1 MADDRERQDLNDL
14 AYGGSAMNPP
24 PRPPRRRKWL
34 WIALGV
40 FVLLPAVVMAAWTA
54 IALNWS
60 YSEGDRAGYVQKFSR
75 KGWICKTW
83 EGEIAMVNI
92 PGAAQEKF
100 PFTVRD
106 DSVAAKLTS
115 LMGDQVSI
123 HYREHP
129 GVPLSCFGETRY
141 FVVDVKPVKAVK

>member
-1 MADDRERQDLNDL
+1 MEDERTRKETDVPADGAAAHTRAAPLTR
-14 AYGGSAMNPP
+14 S
-24 PRPPRRRKWL
+24 RRKWP
-34 WIALGV
+34 WILFGLFIV
-40 FVLLPAVVMAAWTA
+40 LPAAVFAAWTA

-60 YSEGDRAGYVQKFSR
+60 YSEGDRAGYVQKFSK
-75 KGWICKTW
+75 KGWLCKTW
-83 EGEIAMVNI
+83 EGEIAMVNM

-123 HYREHP
+123 HYNEHP
-129 GVPLSCFGETRY
+129 GVPLSCFGDTRY
-141 FVVDVKPVKAVK
+141 YVTGVKPVK

>member
-1 MADDRERQDLNDL
+1 MENDHTRQD
-14 AYGGSAMNPP
+14 AHMTGSGDSPTAPGSS
-24 PRPPRRRKWL
+24 PRRRRKWPL
-34 WIALGV
+34 IVFGV
-40 FVLLPAVVMAAWTA
+40 VILLPAVVFAAWTA

-75 KGWICKTW
+75 KGWLCKTW

-100 PFTVRD
+100 PFTVRS
-106 DSVAAKLTS
+106 DSVAAQLTS

-123 HYREHP
+123 HYQEHP
-129 GVPLSCFGETRY
+129 GIPFSCFGDTRY
-141 FVVDVKPVKAVK
+141 FVVSAKRVK

>member
-1 MADDRERQDLNDL
+1 MEDERERVESSRTESD
-14 AYGGSAMNPP
+14 ASAVTNV
-24 PRPPRRRKWL
+24 PRSPKRRRKWG
-34 WIALGV
+34 WILLGALIV
-40 FVLLPAVVMAAWTA
+40 LPALIVAAWTA

-60 YSEGDRAGYVQKFSR
+60 YSEGNRAGYVQKFSK

-83 EGEIAMVNI
+83 EGELAMVNM

-123 HYREHP
+123 TYQEHP
-129 GVPLSCFGETRY
+129 GIPLSCFGDTRY
-141 FVVDVKPVKAVK
+141 FVVNVKPVK